1 MSPTILDRV
10 CTLRYELPDKTTV
23 DLLLEEFRVKALIV
37 DGVISLISTI
47 ESVNK

>member
-37 DGVISLISTI
+37 DGMFSLSYNYPNL
-47 ESVNK
+47 NK